1 MAVRLNDE
9 SWISKEVK
17 RRNVLVVG
25 KTGTGKSTLGNHI
38 LTSDRFP
45 VKSSVESTTRDIDHG
60 EAQVDIPGNICLKV
74 KVVDTVGLFDTSQL
88 SNKKCMKA
96 IKSYV
101 NQHVREGINI
111 VLFLFRKG
119 KYTPEERDT
128 FNFIS
133 SRFGRDIQSIS
144 ALIITHCD
152 TDNDETRKEI
162 IRDFCEN
169 PITKHIAAFM
179 GKGIYTVG
187 FPQMDKVAVVF
198 RQALEDTMARDEDV
212 LKKLIIGCE
221 KKYLANELLLESFWE
236 KCWLL

>member
-1 MAVRLNDE
+1 MAVGLNDV
-9 SWISKEVK
+9 SWVSEEVK
-17 RRNVLVVG
+17 HRNVLVVG

-38 LTSDRFP
+38 LTSNRFP
-45 VKSSVESTTRDIDHG
+45 VRSSVESTTRDIDHG
-60 EAQVDIPGNICLKV
+60 EAQVKIPGNVCLKV

-119 KYTPEERDT
+119 RYTPEERDT

-144 ALIITHCD
+144 ALIITHCE
-152 TDNDETRKEI
+152 TDNEESREEI
-162 IRDFCEN
+162 IKDFREN
-169 PITKHIAAFM
+169 PITKHIADFM

-187 FPQMDKVAVVF
+187 FPQMDKVSIAF
-198 RQALEDTMARDEDV
+198 RQALEDTMARDEAV